1 MRRLGENAPDP
12 RKRLHL
18 VTAAIMCAG
27 VLAALVV
34 YLTAGEPAENPLADQ
49 LENSKVYQRSL
60 ELYGGKANLLGA
72 EFNRWFTSLW
82 HGRALAGTI
91 LLITAVAAGIY
102 YFIAS
107 PLPPDD
113 KG

>member
-1 MRRLGENAPDP
+1 MKNAPDP

-18 VTAAIMCAG
+18 VTTAIICAG
-27 VLAALVV
+27 VLAAVAV
-34 YLTAGEPAENPLADQ
+34 FFTAGEPAVNPLVDQ

-60 ELYGGKANLLGA
+60 ELYGGKANLLA
-72 EFNRWFTSLW
+72 AQFNLWFASLW
-82 HGRALAGTI
+82 HGRELAGTI
-91 LLITAVAAGIY
+91 LLITALVAGIY

>member
-1 MRRLGENAPDP
+1 MEP

-18 VTAAIMCAG
+18 ITAAIMCAG
-27 VLAALVV
+27 ILAALLV
-34 YLTAGEPAENPLADQ
+34 YFTAGEPAENPLADQ

-72 EFNRWFTSLW
+72 QFNQWFAGLW
-82 HGRALAGTI
+82 HGRTLAGTI
-91 LLITAVAAGIY
+91 LLITALVAGIY

-113 KG
+113 KD